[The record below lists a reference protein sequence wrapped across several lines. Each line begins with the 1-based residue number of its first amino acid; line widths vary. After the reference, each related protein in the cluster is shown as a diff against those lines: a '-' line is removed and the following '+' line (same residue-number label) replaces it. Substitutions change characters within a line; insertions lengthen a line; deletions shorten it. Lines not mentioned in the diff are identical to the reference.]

1 MITFADLYSSV
12 MDRIYNLLTEEK
24 FSDAKLL
31 LAAFKDAFP
40 DNSFL
45 QDTTKES
52 QRSVINISHC
62 QQLVK
67 LILFCLFAIPYNAS
81 LQSFF
86 LFFK

>member
-24 FSDAKLL
+24 FSDARLL

-45 QDTTKES
+45 QDITKES
-52 QRSVINISHC
+52 QR
-62 QQLVK
+62 
-67 LILFCLFAIPYNAS
+67 
-81 LQSFF
+81 
-86 LFFK
+86 

>member
-1 MITFADLYSSV
+1 MITFADLYFSV

-31 LAAFKDAFP
+31 LSAFKDAFP

-52 QRSVINISHC
+52 QR
-62 QQLVK
+62 
-67 LILFCLFAIPYNAS
+67 
-81 LQSFF
+81 
-86 LFFK
+86 